1 MVEPAQIQV
10 KLSHIRT
17 LLAAWYSSLNR
28 FGMVEPHLT
37 HVKHSVLQPKEYVG
51 QFHMNSDWFKVQYNL
66 FCGSVLHVT
75 TSRHWQTISKQ
86 VITVLNH
93 AGVCMS
99 CMSTWHYLQR
109 LTDEARYLTDCQAG
123 SLDVGRWQHSYASS
137 SWTPRLVKLYCIK
150 YQFLNFHFLMQTT
163 IPKCWMRCQD
173 LQSAYNTYLTGRWIG
188 FGVVQQYWTCSN
200 YNTT

>member
-1 MVEPAQIQV
+1 M
-10 KLSHIRT
+10 
-17 LLAAWYSSLNR
+17 
-28 FGMVEPHLT
+28 FT
-37 HVKHSVLQPKEYVG
+37 HSIEVYNFTKHSQTQKMFTTSVFTSLENKNVHKLQ
-51 QFHMNSDWFKVQYNL
+51 KVHNFRKRSQLPVFTSSKNVHKL
-66 FCGSVLHVT
+66 KKFCGSVLHVT